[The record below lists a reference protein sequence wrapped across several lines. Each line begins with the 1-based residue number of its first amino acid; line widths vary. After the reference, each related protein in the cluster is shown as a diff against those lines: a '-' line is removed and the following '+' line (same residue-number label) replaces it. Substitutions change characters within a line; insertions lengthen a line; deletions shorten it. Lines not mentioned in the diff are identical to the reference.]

1 MRQKRMQKN
10 SKGITLI
17 ALVITIIVLLI
28 IAGVTIATLTGDS
41 GILTK
46 TNYVKEKTNKETIKE
61 RISLAVQASIIEN
74 QGTIEREK
82 LRKELKK
89 EFGEE
94 NFTLL
99 AVGEGYL
106 IIVDNVQYKIDKNGT
121 VGEGKKIVE
130 STIEFPGDL
139 SKGGKYNGETEETAY
154 QINCIEDLVEWSKN
168 YRKYQSSYIILER
181 TLDFESTDSY
191 NDYTAITTDINGN
204 GESEALIQE
213 LTTGSGFLPIA
224 TFSKS
229 FDGKNHEINNIYENI
244 TGDAGLFAR
253 GSGAIIQ
260 NLKISGKI
268 KTTGNYA
275 AGFIGWPDGGV
286 TIVNCVNRCDI
297 EGNASAGGFI
307 GCASNTISIYN
318 SMNSGNILATQYV
331 GGIIGVNLRAEVN
344 IINSANLGDIGAET
358 KGEYVGGIIGYY
370 ISYYKGQEPFNIIN
384 TYNSGKIE
392 GINKKAGIIG
402 GNYNSQGVYNIEN
415 NFYLEGS
422 ATKGIYNFPDNA
434 ETKTKEYMQSQEFV
448 DELNKYV
455 DENSTDDIILSRWK
469 YNEGEYPTYE

>member
-1 MRQKRMQKN
+1 MNEILRKKQ
-10 SKGITLI
+10 GITLI

-28 IAGVTIATLTGDS
+28 LAGVTMATLIGDN
-41 GILTK
+41 GLLIK
-46 TNYVKEKTNKETIKE
+46 TNDVKKETNEETIKE
-61 RISLAVQASIIEN
+61 RISLAVQASIIES
-74 QGTIEREK
+74 QETVEKEK
-82 LRKELKK
+82 LENELKN

-106 IIVDNVQYKIDKNGT
+106 VIVDNVQYKIDKNGT

-130 STIEFPGDL
+130 SIIEFPGDL
-139 SKGGKYNGETEETAY
+139 SKGGQYDGTTEETAY

-168 YRKYQSSYIILER
+168 YKKYQSSYIILER
-181 TLDFESTDSY
+181 TLDFETIDSY

-204 GESEALIQE
+204 AQTEPLIQE
-213 LTTGSGFLPIA
+213 LTTGTGFKPIA
-224 TFSKS
+224 TYFKS

-253 GSGAIIQ
+253 GQGAIQ

-275 AGFIGWPDGGV
+275 AGFIGWPNGGV
-286 TIVNCVNRCDI
+286 TIVNCVNSCDI
-297 EGNASAGGFI
+297 ECNGAAAGGLI
-307 GCASNTISIYN
+307 GITSYKTSIYN
-318 SMNSGNILATQYV
+318 SINLGNILATQYV
-331 GGIIGVNLRAEVN
+331 GGIIGANLRAEVN

-392 GINKKAGIIG
+392 GIKQKAGIIG

-415 NFYLEGS
+415 NFYLEES

-455 DENSTDDIILSRWK
+455 DENPTDDIVLSRWK
-469 YNEGEYPTYE
+469 YKNNDYPTFE